1 MSTKLAYKNIPLYII
16 EPEQLFALLQIKAV
30 PAYDENHKPTS
41 NIVGYS
47 YTVANTDSFEKYNI
61 KVLGGKPLMS
71 PEELRERREKGE
83 RFIVEFDN
91 ATVKMYWDREAKTYA
106 DSYSADGISFVS
118 QSSYDIVV
126 WYNLG
131 EKNGCDFCQPSK
143 IQRRVMPMNAM
154 EVMTLVLVIFAL
166 LCIAFHKAAYV

>member
-118 QSSYDIVV
+118 Q
-126 WYNLG
+126 
-131 EKNGCDFCQPSK
+131 
-143 IQRRVMPMNAM
+143 
-154 EVMTLVLVIFAL
+154 
-166 LCIAFHKAAYV
+166 